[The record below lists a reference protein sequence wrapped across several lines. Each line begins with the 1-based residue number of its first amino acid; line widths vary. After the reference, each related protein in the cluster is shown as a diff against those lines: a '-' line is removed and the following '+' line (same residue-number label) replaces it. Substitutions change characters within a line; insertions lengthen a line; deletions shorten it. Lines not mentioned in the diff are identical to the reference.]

1 MCGRGLESWNV
12 KSQSHVTCVA
22 SLTNGQMTHVHSVVT
37 LNMCPRSHVLTCL
50 SSCDVQ
56 ICRWKSESPSHQSI
70 SLSPDY
76 ITSPP
81 LCSPLEQHNQRSH
94 SDLTKIMTTHSLSS
108 AVAQPICCLTAN
120 MRLMGLT
127 LISVI
132 ATYDSIS
139 LLRLELV
146 PRTKDLRSYKRCKL
160 RSFYD
165 EISTCTAINSSFT
178 QTRTAQ

>member
-1 MCGRGLESWNV
+1 MKCQEP
-12 KSQSHVTCVA
+12 VTCHMCCITDQWTDDTCALCGHAEHVPTIPCVDMSQLMWCA
-22 SLTNGQMTHVHSVVT
+22 DMQVKVWVSLPSVHLS
-37 LNMCPRSHVLTCL
+37 LPRLH
-50 SSCDVQ
+50 
-56 ICRWKSESPSHQSI
+56 HQ
-70 SLSPDY
+70 L
-76 ITSPP
+76 PP

-108 AVAQPICCLTAN
+108 ATNLLPHMGL
-120 MRLMGLT
+120 GLT

-160 RSFYD
+160 KSFYD

>member
-1 MCGRGLESWNV
+1 MKCHE
-12 KSQSHVTCVA
+12 SHVTRVA

-37 LNMCPRSHVLTCL
+37 LNIACVDMSQLMWWADMQVKVWVSHL
-50 SSCDVQ
+50 
-56 ICRWKSESPSHQSI
+56 W
-70 SLSPDY
+70 PDY
-76 ITSPP
+76 ITAP

-94 SDLTKIMTTHSLSS
+94 SDLTKIRTTHSLSS
-108 AVAQPICCLTAN
+108 ATNLLPH
-120 MRLMGLT
+120 MGLT

-146 PRTKDLRSYKRCKL
+146 LRTKDLRSHKRCKL

-165 EISTCTAINSSFT
+165 EISTCTTINSSFAHRQELHNST
-178 QTRTAQ
+178 WQGSDGSRG